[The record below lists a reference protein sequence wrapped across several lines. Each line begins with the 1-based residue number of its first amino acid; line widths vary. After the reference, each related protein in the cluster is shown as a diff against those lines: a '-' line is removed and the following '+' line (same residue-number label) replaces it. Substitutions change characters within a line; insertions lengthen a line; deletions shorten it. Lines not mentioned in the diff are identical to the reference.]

1 MEQYFNW
8 ETKVCFEKG
17 AIKNIGNIL
26 KANNVTKVFF
36 AHGKSL
42 ERNGYKSVI
51 LEGLDA
57 VGIEYMCFDDI
68 VADPPVSLVNE
79 VAEKAKAFGADGMLG
94 VGGGSVMDTIKC
106 ANILLTNEGDSIAEY
121 VGKLEGAE
129 KKGKFLMLVPTTF
142 GTGSEI
148 TAGGVVTLED
158 RCEKASVWGNNIAAD
173 IALIDPELS
182 YPLPPGL
189 TASTGMDALAHAM
202 EAYMSKLAT
211 PISDALALYAI
222 ELIWDNLKK
231 VVTNGKDEKAREL
244 MCYAATIA
252 GGAFNNAL
260 VCQGHAL
267 AHTMGAHWHIPHGV
281 ACAFSLPFAVMENA
295 PAIPEK
301 MKKLCTIIGID
312 SESELSGKELG
323 KAVANAI
330 AQYAHDI
337 GISRLGDYQGAEASE
352 ISKIAEVF
360 FEAPAKYV
368 VYQCEP
374 SVERTVQYLK
384 TIY

>member
-42 ERNGYKSVI
+42 ERNGYKSII

-79 VAEKAKAFGADGMLG
+79 VAEKAKTFGADGMLG

-244 MCYAATIA
+244 MCYAAAIA